1 MTILSY
7 EMASS
12 RRQFGKGVLAALPAW
27 LALAKSPA
35 KTDGVTMG
43 VCTYSF
49 RSLQRQD
56 GDAIGPTIQALKDC
70 NADICELFSPQ
81 LEPEDTALARAM
93 QAARAPGPDGNQPS
107 RQEVATRMRAARNS
121 GDAAKYREQ
130 VRQWRL
136 TTPMVHFEQ
145 VRKQFDGAGVEIYA
159 YTLNFNK
166 EFTDDELDKC
176 FQQAKALKAK
186 TIASS
191 TQVSMLPRLKPL
203 AEKHKIYV
211 AVHGHS
217 DTTHPDEFSSPDTF
231 QKALDMSDWFRVNLD
246 IGHFSAAG
254 FDPVAYIQEHHAR
267 ITHIHVKD
275 RKKNNGPNEP
285 FGQGDTPI
293 GPVLQLLQQKQ
304 YPIPALVEYE
314 YQGQSAPVEEVN
326 KCLAYMK
333 HCLQRG

>member
-1 MTILSY
+1 MI
-7 EMASS
+7 SS
-12 RRQFGKGVLAALPAW
+12 RRQFGKTVLGAVPAY
-27 LALAKSPA
+27 LALAKAPS
-35 KTDGVTMG
+35 TVEGVRIG

-49 RSLQRQD
+49 RDLPRQN
-56 GDAIGPTIQALKDC
+56 GDAIAPTLQALKAC
-70 NADICELFSPQ
+70 NATICELFSPQ
-81 LEPEDTALARAM
+81 LEPENTALARAM
-93 QAARAPGPDGNQPS
+93 EEARKPGPDGTAPT
-107 RQEVATRMRAARNS
+107 RQEIGARMRAANN
-121 GDAAKYREQ
+121 GPDAAKYREE

-136 TTPMVHFEQ
+136 TTPMEHFKK
-145 VRKQFDGAGVEIYA
+145 VRAQFDDAGVEIYA

-176 FQQAKALKAK
+176 FEQAKALRAR

-191 TQVSMLPRLKPL
+191 TQISMLPRLKPL

-217 DTTHPDEFSSPDTF
+217 DTKHPDEFSSPETF

-254 FDPVAYIQEHHAR
+254 FDPVAYINEHHER

-275 RKKNNGPNEP
+275 RKKDNGANET
-285 FGQGDTPI
+285 FGEGDTPI
-293 GPVLQLLQQKQ
+293 AAVLQLLERKK

-314 YQGQSAPVEEVN
+314 YRGAGTPVEEVN
-326 KCLAYMK
+326 KCLAYMRQA
-333 HCLQRG
+333 LQTA

>member
-1 MTILSY
+1 MTST
-7 EMASS
+7 
-12 RRQFGKGVLAALPAW
+12 RRQFGKGVLGALPAY
-27 LALAKSPA
+27 LALAKAPA
-35 KTDGVTMG
+35 SKAPGSVDGVQIG

-49 RSLQRQD
+49 RDLPRQN
-56 GDAIGPTIQALKDC
+56 GDAIAPVLDALKAT
-70 NADICELFSPQ
+70 NTHITELFSPQ
-81 LEPEDTALARAM
+81 LEPEDMALTRLM
-93 QAARAPGPDGNQPS
+93 QDMNKPGPDGKTPTAQ
-107 RQEVATRMRAARNS
+107 QMGAKYRAAMH
-121 GDAAKYREQ
+121 GPEAAKYREDL
-130 VRQWRL
+130 RQWRL
-136 TTPMVHFEQ
+136 TTPMSHFKE
-145 VRKQFDGAGVEIYA
+145 VRSQFDQAGVEIYA

-176 FQQAKALKAK
+176 FEQAKALKAH
-186 TIASS
+186 TIAAS

-203 AEKHKIYV
+203 AEKHKIYL

-217 DTTHPDEFSSPDTF
+217 DTKHPDEFSSPETF

-254 FDPVAYIQEHHAR
+254 FDPVAYIDQHHDR

-275 RKKNNGPNEP
+275 RKKNDGPNEP

-293 GPVLQLLQQKQ
+293 VPVLHLLQQKH

-314 YQGQSAPVEEVN
+314 YHGTGTPIEEVN

-333 HCLQRG
+333 QALETA